1 MIFIEFPL
9 IFIDFLWF
17 WEAREAGGGWR
28 RLEAAWRSLGEP
40 GGGWRLGGAWGSPGE
55 PRGAWGLEN
64 IGFSLVFI
72 GFLKFLGGRK
82 KKTKKKLKLS
92 GRRGWA
98 PDQPGASLGAWEPG
112 SWAAGE
118 PGGTAEA
125 GRCGGWGR
133 AWGSLGSLGELRR
146 LEEAGGEVCV

>member
-1 MIFIEFPL
+1 MG
-9 IFIDFLWF
+9 
-17 WEAREAGGGWR
+17 ARAAWGEPGSLGAGQLGSLEDARGGW
-28 RLEAAWRSLGEP
+28 GEP
-40 GGGWRLGGAWGSPGE
+40 GGVQESLGEAGGSKI
-55 PRGAWGLEN
+55 L
-64 IGFSLVFI
+64 IFLLVFI
-72 GFLKFLGGRK
+72 GFLRFLGGAEEEK
-82 KKTKKKLKLS
+82 KTTTKKKLKLS